1 MATDMTGERVGH
13 LTNDVVDNGD
23 ESPQALN
30 MSMVPT
36 SSPFQLAS
44 RAACY
49 LFDVPPVNQT
59 PLD

>member
-1 MATDMTGERVGH
+1 
-13 LTNDVVDNGD
+13 LTNDVADNGD

-36 SSPFQLAS
+36 FSPFQLAS

-49 LFDVPPVNQT
+49 RLDLPPVKQT